1 MKKQLFCV
9 VCPVGCLLDVE
20 IVDGECLSIS
30 GHGCPR
36 GEAYARQECL
46 EPARM
51 VSTSILIPGRILP
64 LSVRTDRPLP
74 KDKIMDCLQEI
85 GKISPCLPVKVGDI
99 LLADVLKTGVNIIAT
114 RNYS

>member
-9 VCPVGCLLDVE
+9 VCPVGCLLEVE
-20 IVDGECLSIS
+20 IVNGECLAVS

-36 GEAYARQECL
+36 GETYARQECL

-51 VSTSILIPGRILP
+51 LTSSILLPGKILP
-64 LSVRTDRPLP
+64 LSVRSDRPLP
-74 KDKIMDCLQEI
+74 KDKIMDCLKEI
-85 GKISPCLPVKVGDI
+85 DKISPQLPVKVGDI
-99 LLADVLKTGVNIIAT
+99 LLPDVLQTGVNIIAT